1 MENVFTHIYES
12 AQWGNNKNDNYSGSS
27 GGGSEIEYNVPF
39 IKMLKKILHVEKI
52 RHIVD
57 LGCGDFKIGTLVY
70 DDIDVLYTGYD
81 SYKKVIEHHK
91 TQYQEPKYTFKHL
104 DFYTNKESIVEG
116 DMCILKDVLQH
127 WTTEQI
133 YNFLDYIIESK
144 KFKCIL
150 IINCCNQEEDNQYNY
165 LGGTRQLSIN
175 FLPLKKYNPIKLGY
189 YHTKEVS
196 LIRII

>member
-1 MENVFTHIYES
+1 MEDVFTHIYES
-12 AQWGNNKNDNYSGSS
+12 AHWGNNKNNNYSGSS
-27 GGGSEIEYNVPF
+27 GGGSEIDYNVPF
-39 IKMLKKILHVEKI
+39 INTLKKILHVGKI

-133 YNFLDYIIESK
+133 YIFLDYIIESK
-144 KFKCIL
+144 KYKFIL
-150 IINCCNQEEDNQYNY
+150 MINCCNQEEDNQYNY

-175 FLPLKKYNPIKLGY
+175 FLPLKKYNPIKLGH

>member
-1 MENVFTHIYES
+1 MEDVFTHIYES
-12 AQWGNNKNDNYSGSS
+12 AHWGNNKNNNYSGSS
-27 GGGSEIEYNVPF
+27 GGGSEIDYNVPF
-39 IKMLKKILHVEKI
+39 INTLKKILHVGKI

-133 YNFLDYIIESK
+133 YIFLDYIIESK
-144 KFKCIL
+144 KFKFIL
-150 IINCCNQEEDNQYNY
+150 MINCCNQKEDNQYNY